1 MDKVKSLKVQ
11 GFEGID
17 NKRMWIK
24 VLMEDGR
31 KFKVEVNH
39 KDTLEEIV
47 DYIVRKVEN
56 EH

>member
-24 VLMEDGR
+24 VMMEDGR
-31 KFKVEVNH
+31 KFKVEVNQ

-47 DYIVRKVEN
+47 DYIVRKIEN

>member
-11 GFEGID
+11 GFEGLD

-24 VLMEDGR
+24 VMMEDGR
-31 KFKVEVNH
+31 KFKVEVNQ

-47 DYIVRKVEN
+47 DYIVRKIEN

>member
-24 VLMEDGR
+24 VMMEDGR
-31 KFKVEVNH
+31 KFKVEVNQ

-47 DYIVRKVEN
+47 DYIVRKIKN

>member
-1 MDKVKSLKVQ
+1 MDKVKTLKVQ

-31 KFKVEVNH
+31 KFKVEVNQ

-47 DYIVRKVEN
+47 DYIVRKIEN

>member
-24 VLMEDGR
+24 VMMEDGR
-31 KFKVEVNH
+31 KFKVEVNQ

-47 DYIVRKVEN
+47 AYIVRKIEN

>member
-1 MDKVKSLKVQ
+1 MDKVKSLKVK

-31 KFKVEVNH
+31 KFKVEVNQ

-47 DYIVRKVEN
+47 DYIVRKIEN

>member
-11 GFEGID
+11 GFDGID

-31 KFKVEVNH
+31 KFKVEVNQR
-39 KDTLEEIV
+39 DTLEEIV
-47 DYIVRKVEN
+47 DYIVRKIEN

>member
-31 KFKVEVNH
+31 KFKVEVNQ

-47 DYIVRKVEN
+47 DYIVRKIEN

>member
-1 MDKVKSLKVQ
+1 MYKVKSLKVQ
-11 GFEGID
+11 GFDGID

-31 KFKVEVNH
+31 KFKVEVNQR
-39 KDTLEEIV
+39 DTLEEIV
-47 DYIVRKVEN
+47 DYIVRKIEN